1 MDALDN
7 IELDT
12 SIRVVRIE
20 FFRSVQRKDCYGTT
34 IFAQEDGRC
43 LPFECVHV
51 SSLKARLMLPQNASR
66 WRGQLPTISHF
77 SAPGSIASFRA
88 RGGASAQPLATAIT
102 ADMLATIFGVRRG
115 ILINLRF

>member
-66 WRGQLPTISHF
+66 WGRGQLPTIPISPRWVNRVV
-77 SAPGSIASFRA
+77 SSA
-88 RGGASAQPLATAIT
+88 RGR
-102 ADMLATIFGVRRG
+102 VRSTLSNG
-115 ILINLRF
+115 YHG